1 MPSTDPSDENDPSDG
16 TGPTP
21 DDGATALTE
30 REVYDAVH
38 HAVRD
43 ALWDVLGTL
52 VLTGFLLVL
61 LGTGIQIV
69 LNSAQAAPG
78 TSLPAVVLGT
88 AIAGLGALGLLR
100 LYDYL

>member
-1 MPSTDPSDENDPSDG
+1 MPSNSDADDAAAPDG
-16 TGPTP
+16 GHM
-21 DDGATALTE
+21 TE

-43 ALWDVLGTL
+43 AIWDVLGTL

-61 LGTGIQIV
+61 LGTGIQMV
-69 LNSAQAAPG
+69 RNSAQTAAG
-78 TSLPAVVLGT
+78 TSLPAVMLGT
-88 AIAGLGALGLLR
+88 AVAGLGALGLLR

>member
-1 MPSTDPSDENDPSDG
+1 MPSPDEADASDG
-16 TGPTP
+16 TDPTP
-21 DDGATALTE
+21 DGGATALTE

-61 LGTGIQIV
+61 LGTGIQMIW
-69 LNSAQAAPG
+69 NSAQAAPG
-78 TSLPAVVLGT
+78 ASLPAAVLG
-88 AIAGLGALGLLR
+88 AAVAGLGALGLLR